1 MMIYRFYF
9 FKMRGSIVYSGN
21 KYKNLI
27 QIKKKLIFGKL
38 MSKKSTN
45 SATES
50 NLLSFMSRVHFWE
63 KGEMAYSA
71 LRKINE
77 HKANNELEKA
87 QIMLDD
93 WIL

>member
-1 MMIYRFYF
+1 MP
-9 FKMRGSIVYSGN
+9 
-21 KYKNLI
+21 
-27 QIKKKLIFGKL
+27 KKH
-38 MSKKSTN
+38 TN
-45 SATES
+45 SGGES
-50 NLLSFMSRVHFWE
+50 NLISPKRRVRFWK

-93 WIL
+93 WIF